1 MSREHGFTKEVRD
14 CMIRRIREDDCQ
26 NCPEQLRDTL
36 ECEIYEEEVKN
47 EYKQKNN

>member
-14 CMIRRIREDDCQ
+14 CMIRRIREDDCE

-36 ECEIYEEEVKN
+36 ECEIYEEVKN